1 MGSKHHGLSG
11 FNPFLFFFGL
21 QRTRSPHVCRTF
33 SYESAEW
40 ETALPL
46 AVLDQDLRIETSHAE
61 RPASLPRAAVCLV
74 TELSAE

>member
-1 MGSKHHGLSG
+1 MGSKHHGLTS
-11 FNPFLFFFGL
+11 FNPFFFFL
-21 QRTRSPHVCRTF
+21 VCNARSPDVCHTF

-74 TELSAE
+74 TELSAG